1 MYIQAYLIPMEKNTK
16 DEWIINLHLE
26 DNTKIEAKIVKG
38 YKECLIE
45 CQRWSA
51 ELGDIPY
58 EVGNVKYNESK

>member
-1 MYIQAYLIPMEKNTK
+1 MYIETHLIPTK
-16 DEWIINLHLE
+16 RDEWIINLHLE
-26 DNTKIEAKIVKG
+26 DNTKIKANIVKG